1 MEHNRFNTTIYGNG
15 TRHEP
20 SRESFGTR
28 YHSKNFNNE
37 VCNEEVFLNILYR
50 ERKRTER
57 SEKPF
62 LLTILDVQKIV
73 PTNSYPDILDDIVSV
88 LMSLIRETDICGW
101 YEDGSKIGMIFTE
114 IDNSIDVQAAREAI
128 LSKVRSNLSEN
139 IPPDILAK
147 ISIDFHFYPEKYDDS
162 SEKLHLFEKTLYPE
176 IDDEYQRKMKGLFIK
191 RVIDL
196 IGSSLGI
203 LLFSPIL
210 FFISVMI
217 MITSKGPVLFRQ
229 ERLGQFGKKIIF
241 LKFRSMYVDCDDSI
255 HRDYI
260 KQLITENKASEG
272 KSDDNKG
279 PVYKIRNDPR
289 ITTIGAFLRK
299 TSLDELPQLLNVLK
313 GEMSLVGPRPAIPYE
328 FENYD
333 IWHRY
338 RLLQVKPGITGLW
351 QVTGRSSTSFDEMV
365 RLDLKYIHEWSLWLD
380 FKILLLTPWVVIK
393 GKGAY

>member
-1 MEHNRFNTTIYGNG
+1 MKHKRVNTKIYAD
-15 TRHEP
+15 EP
-20 SRESFGTR
+20 LPEPTKVGFGTR
-28 YHSKNFNNE
+28 SRSMEVTNE
-37 VCNEEVFLNILYR
+37 VCGENIFHAILHS

-62 LLTILDVQKIV
+62 LLTLIETNKI
-73 PTNSYPDILDDIVSV
+73 TLADSYPEILEHIISV
-88 LMSLIRETDICGW
+88 LLSSKRETDICGW
-101 YEDGSKIGMIFTE
+101 YEHGYKLGMIFTD
-114 IDNSIDVQAAREAI
+114 IDSIDAQEAGEVISSKIRRI
-128 LSKVRSNLSEN
+128 LSESIPSE
-139 IPPDILAK
+139 IMDSV
-147 ISIDFHFYPEKYDDS
+147 SIDFYFYPEKFDNT
-162 SEKLHLFEKTLYPE
+162 SEKVNLFERTLYP
-176 IDDEYQRKMKGLFIK
+176 DVDHDNQKKRNEYFTK

-196 IGSSLGI
+196 IGSSLAI
-203 LLFSPIL
+203 LLFSPLII
-210 FFISVMI
+210 FISILI

-229 ERLGQFGKKIIF
+229 ERLGQFGKKFTF
-241 LKFRSMYVDCDDSI
+241 LKFRSMHVDCDDAI

-260 KQLITENKASEG
+260 KKLITENKASEENG
-272 KSDDNKG
+272 AGGQG

-289 ITTIGAFLRK
+289 ITPIGAFLRK
-299 TSLDELPQLLNVLK
+299 TSLDELPQFLNVLR

-333 IWHRY
+333 TWHRY

-380 FKILLLTPWVVIK
+380 FKILLLTPLAVIK